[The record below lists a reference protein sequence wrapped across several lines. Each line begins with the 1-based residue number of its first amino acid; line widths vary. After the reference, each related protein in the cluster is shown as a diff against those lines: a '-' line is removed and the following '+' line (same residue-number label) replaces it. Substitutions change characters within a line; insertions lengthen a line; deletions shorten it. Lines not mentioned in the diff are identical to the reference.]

1 MKVQNL
7 GKSQVVEGSVAVTFN
22 IAPEPFAE
30 RDCEPSLVA
39 PDSVVQS
46 YPARRQILWTP
57 EQST

>member
-1 MKVQNL
+1 MWLKGRSPSLSISRQR
-7 GKSQVVEGSVAVTFN
+7 
-22 IAPEPFAE
+22 PFAE

-46 YPARRQILWTP
+46 YLARRQILWTP